1 MKASE
6 KRLLFILLGM
16 FFLGAIVIGSDY
28 YLDRR
33 DLLLAER
40 AELENEW
47 VRIETLFEE
56 REVWEIRSAWLSQNQ
71 PAFTTAEEVEQGIY
85 QEALAK
91 GVDGVSTSK
100 RTLLPT
106 LTTPDYVQA
115 GVALTAAGD
124 LKDVFRW
131 LYDLNRP
138 EAFRVIRNLKVVPDK
153 EAPEKII
160 ATFELLRWY
169 APPAP
174 PEA

>member
-6 KRLLFILLGM
+6 KRLLFALLGM
-16 FFLGAIVIGSDY
+16 LFLGAAVIGSDHY
-28 YLDRR
+28 FDRR
-33 DLLLAER
+33 DLLVAER
-40 AELENEW
+40 TELENEW
-47 VRIETLFEE
+47 VVIETLFEE
-56 REVWEIRSAWLSQNQ
+56 KETWEVRSAWLAQNQ
-71 PAFTTAEEVEQGIY
+71 PPFTTAEEVEQSIY

-91 GVDGVSTSK
+91 DIDGVTTSK
-100 RTLLPT
+100 QTLLPT

-115 GVALTAAGD
+115 GVALTASGE

-138 EAFRVIRNLKVVPDK
+138 EAFRVIRNLKVAPDK
-153 EAPEKII
+153 ETPEKIL

-169 APPAP
+169 SP